1 MISRL
6 KKGVCIVH
14 FLKPYLICALILLA
28 MFLISRILIHLLCFF
43 TKLRFF
49 ADGVATVSA
58 VAAYMI
64 CRFGEDAVF
73 SNRYFPS
80 GDGSYERIP
89 LIVVMRSGI
98 AVIEA
103 RQTAGTVST
112 EGDTWRVSRT
122 NRYGEVRSA
131 EFPDPSLENEI
142 HMDMLALLFQNARF
156 RKIPRISPIT
166 VMPTERIRFHG
177 IVPKELISPMT
188 LPRRLGELERGK
200 PLSKEERRAIIALL
214 ERTARTRRQIPP
226 ERDSYRPRP

>member
-214 ERTARTRRQIPP
+214 ERTAHTRRQIPP

>member
-6 KKGVCIVH
+6 KKGVCTVH

-28 MFLISRILIHLLCFF
+28 MLLISRILIRIVCFF

-49 ADGVATVSA
+49 ADGTATVSA

-80 GDGSYERIP
+80 GDGGYERIP

-112 EGDTWRVSRT
+112 EGNTWRVSRT
-122 NRYGEVRSA
+122 NRYGETRSA
-131 EFPDPSLENEI
+131 EFPNPERENEI
-142 HMDMLALLFQNARF
+142 HADVLKELFKNARF
-156 RKIPRISPIT
+156 RKIPRIIPIT

-177 IVPKELISPMT
+177 IVPRELVNPVT
-188 LPRRLGELERGK
+188 LPRRLGEWERAK
-200 PLSKEERRAIIALL
+200 PLSKEERRAVIALL

-226 ERDSYRPRP
+226 ERDNHRRTH